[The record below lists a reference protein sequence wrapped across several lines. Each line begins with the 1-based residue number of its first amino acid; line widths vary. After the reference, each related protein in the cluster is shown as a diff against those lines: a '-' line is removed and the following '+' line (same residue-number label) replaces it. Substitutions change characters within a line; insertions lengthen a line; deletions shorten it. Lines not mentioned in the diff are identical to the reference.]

1 MGKSKNRPKVPA
13 RAVARV
19 DRANRGKGYRVPA
32 KATELSNNPNDRKVA
47 FRFDCVDL
55 ENGCPWSMASMS
67 EEDHRLLLEK
77 LKEFERMTAA
87 EIRRQDGCFKLY
99 SDFTQCPNREPLDRL
114 NELYVNDNG
123 EIFEDVIGRFRLNG
137 RVRLYGFLRG
147 HEFHI
152 LWWDRNHE
160 VWPSKKKHT

>member
-1 MGKSKNRPKVPA
+1 
-13 RAVARV
+13 
-19 DRANRGKGYRVPA
+19 
-32 KATELSNNPNDRKVA
+32 
-47 FRFDCVDL
+47 
-55 ENGCPWSMASMS
+55 MASMS

-99 SDFTQCPNREPLDRL
+99 PDFTQCPNREPLDRL

-137 RVRLYGFLRG
+137 KIRLYGFLRG

-160 VWPSKKKHT
+160 VWPSRKKHT